1 MATTLILEG
10 VRCAGC
16 VGKIERGLA
25 ETPGVNDARV
35 NFPQRRLR
43 VEGDISEI
51 ALISAVEEIGF
62 GAKVDQ
68 NSPEY
73 RAQLQQQEARTYRL
87 RLRSAALALSLGLP
101 LMLIGWLTDSMNI
114 SNSQDQLIWG
124 AVGLLTL
131 AVLAFPGRHFFTGG
145 WKALQHRSATM
156 DSLVALGT
164 GSAWLYSMAVV
175 LFPDLFPD
183 GSRHVY
189 FEASAMIIG
198 LINLGNAIEMRGQRQ
213 TSSAVEKLLNLQPK
227 QVRVVRNGN
236 TEDIALE
243 DVQVGDQIQLRP
255 GEQIPVDAR
264 VIEGQSLVDES
275 MLSGEPVPVSKI
287 SGAQVIAG
295 TLNQT
300 GSLIIEAEK
309 VGADTVISKI
319 IDMVQQAQASKP
331 AIARLA
337 DSVAAIFVP
346 VVLVFSALTAG
357 VWYLFGPEPQL
368 TYMLITA
375 TTVLVIACPCAL
387 GLATPMAVM
396 RGIAKAADYGILIR
410 NAETLQSAAGIDT
423 VLLDKTGTLT
433 EGKPTV
439 TAVELTQTA
448 GTNISKTELLQLAAA
463 LEQHSEHPLAA
474 AICQAS
480 DAEQNAAKNISSE
493 QNASENGS
501 SEQSSSEKLIVD
513 NFNAIVGRG
522 VEGQVNNRQL
532 HLGNQA
538 FMQSLSIT
546 AAETDALTAGMDSA
560 QTPVFLAI
568 NAQLAGVISISDP
581 IRSDSLAAVQR
592 LQSKGLQVIM
602 LTGDNPHTAEAVA
615 SALKLDGFHAS
626 LLPGDKADQVEAL
639 QAQGRKVAMAGDGI
653 NDAPALARADV
664 GLAIGQ
670 GTDIA
675 IESADMVL
683 LHNSVQSIADAVD
696 ISRAT
701 LRNIKQNL
709 FAAFL
714 YNTLGIPVAAGVLF
728 PFTGILLSPVFA
740 GAAMALSSISVISN
754 ANRLRFYKPEQ

>member
-1 MATTLILEG
+1 M
-10 VRCAGC
+10 
-16 VGKIERGLA
+16 
-25 ETPGVNDARV
+25 
-35 NFPQRRLR
+35 
-43 VEGDISEI
+43 EGDISE
-51 ALISAVEEIGF
+51 ADLIHAVEDIGF

-73 RAQLQQQEARTYRL
+73 RAQLQQQEENTYRL
-87 RLRSAALALSLGLP
+87 RLRSAALALALGLP

-114 SNSQDQLIWG
+114 TTVQDQMIWA
-124 AVGLLTL
+124 AVGMLTL
-131 AVLAFPGRHFFTGG
+131 AVLVFPGRHFFTGG
-145 WKALQHRSATM
+145 WNALKHRSATM

-175 LFPDLFPD
+175 MFPDLFPD

-198 LINLGNAIEMRGQRQ
+198 LINLGNAIEIRGQRQ

-227 QVRVVRNGN
+227 QVRLIREGSAQEVL
-236 TEDIALE
+236 LE
-243 DVQVGDQIQLRP
+243 EVQVGDHIQLRP

-264 VIEGQSLVDES
+264 VVEGQSLVDES
-275 MLSGEPVPVSKI
+275 MLSGEPVPVTKTT
-287 SGAQVIAG
+287 GDQVIAG

-300 GSLIIEAEK
+300 GSLLIEAEK

-331 AIARLA
+331 EIARLA
-337 DSVAAIFVP
+337 DKISAIFVP
-346 VVLVFSALTAG
+346 VVLVISAVTAAI
-357 VWYLFGPEPQL
+357 WYLFGPEPQL

-410 NAETLQSAAGIDT
+410 NAKTLQSAAGIDT
-423 VLLDKTGTLT
+423 VMLDKTGTLT
-433 EGKPTV
+433 EGKPQV
-439 TAVELTQTA
+439 TQTRA
-448 GTNISKTELLQLAAA
+448 SGITDSQLLQFAAS

-474 AICQAS
+474 AICQANT
-480 DAEQNAAKNISSE
+480 AEVLPV
-493 QNASENGS
+493 ENFS
-501 SEQSSSEKLIVD
+501 
-513 NFNAIVGRG
+513 AIVGRG
-522 VEGQVNNRQL
+522 VTGEQSGRQL
-532 HLGNQA
+532 HLGNEA
-538 FMQSLSIT
+538 YMETLGIDLADMYSLT
-546 AAETDALTAGMDSA
+546 LGMDSA
-560 QTPVFLAI
+560 QTPVFLAVDQ
-568 NAQLAGVISISDP
+568 QLAGMISISDP
-581 IRSDSLAAVQR
+581 IREDSRTAVAR
-592 LQSKGLQVIM
+592 LQSQGLRVIM
-602 LTGDNPHTAEAVA
+602 LTGDNPQTAQAVA
-615 SALKLDGFHAS
+615 TALKLDDFYAGLMPA
-626 LLPGDKADQVEAL
+626 DKAEQVAEF
-639 QAQGRKVAMAGDGI
+639 QKMGCKVAMAGDGI

-683 LHNSVQSIADAVD
+683 LHSSVDSIADAVD

-701 LRNIKQNL
+701 LLNIKQNL
-709 FAAFL
+709 FAAFM

-728 PFTGILLSPVFA
+728 PFTGILLSPVVA

-754 ANRLRFYKPEQ
+754 ANRLRLFKPGN

>member
-25 ETPGVNDARV
+25 ETPGVSQARV

-43 VEGDISEI
+43 VEGNISE
-51 ALISAVEEIGF
+51 ADLIHAVEDIGF

-73 RAQLQQQEARTYRL
+73 RALLQQQEDKTYRL
-87 RLRSAALALSLGLP
+87 RLRSAALALGLGLP
-101 LMLIGWLTDSMNI
+101 LMLIGWLTDSMRI
-114 SNSQDQLIWG
+114 TTMQDQLIWA
-124 AVGLLTL
+124 AVGMLTL
-131 AVLAFPGRHFFTGG
+131 AVLVFPGRHFFTGG
-145 WKALQHRSATM
+145 WKALKHRSATM

-175 LFPDLFPD
+175 MFPDLFPD

-189 FEASAMIIG
+189 FEASAMIVG
-198 LINLGNAIEMRGQRQ
+198 LINLGNAIEIRGQRQ

-227 QVRVVRNGN
+227 QVRLIREGSPQEVL
-236 TEDIALE
+236 LE
-243 DVQVGDQIQLRP
+243 EVQVGDHIQLRP

-264 VIEGQSLVDES
+264 VVEGQSLVDES
-275 MLSGEPVPVSKI
+275 MLSGEPVPVSK
-287 SGAQVIAG
+287 SAGDQVIAG

-300 GSLIIEAEK
+300 GSLLIEAEK

-331 AIARLA
+331 EIARLA
-337 DSVAAIFVP
+337 DSISAIFVP
-346 VVLVFSALTAG
+346 IVLVISAVTALL
-357 VWYLFGPEPQL
+357 WYLFGPEPQL

-410 NAETLQSAAGIDT
+410 NAKTLQSAAGVDT
-423 VLLDKTGTLT
+423 VMLDKTGTLT
-433 EGKPTV
+433 EGKPQV
-439 TAVELTQTA
+439 TLTRTRGINDSQ
-448 GTNISKTELLQLAAA
+448 LLQLAAS

-474 AICQAS
+474 AICQANTT
-480 DAEQNAAKNISSE
+480 EVLPV
-493 QNASENGS
+493 ENFS
-501 SEQSSSEKLIVD
+501 AV
-513 NFNAIVGRG
+513 VGRG
-522 VEGQVNNRQL
+522 VTGEQSGRQL
-532 HLGNQA
+532 HLGNEA
-538 FMQSLSIT
+538 YMETLGIELAEMYSLT
-546 AAETDALTAGMDSA
+546 LGMDSA
-560 QTPVFLAI
+560 QTPVFLAVDH
-568 NAQLAGVISISDP
+568 QLAGMISISDP
-581 IRSDSLAAVQR
+581 IREDSRAAVAR
-592 LQSKGLQVIM
+592 LQSQGLRVIM
-602 LTGDNPHTAEAVA
+602 LTGDNPQTAQAVA
-615 SALKLDGFHAS
+615 TALELDDFYAGLMPA
-626 LLPGDKADQVEAL
+626 DKAEQVVAF
-639 QAQGRKVAMAGDGI
+639 QKMGCKVAMAGDGI

-683 LHNSVQSIADAVD
+683 LHSSVDSIADAVD

-728 PFTGILLSPVFA
+728 PFTGILLSPVVA

-754 ANRLRFYKPEQ
+754 ANRLRLYKPGK

>member
-1 MATTLILEG
+1 MTTTLILEG

-25 ETPGVNDARV
+25 DNPDISNARV

-43 VEGDISEI
+43 VEGEISEPDLI
-51 ALISAVEEIGF
+51 AAVEAIGF

-73 RAQLQQQEARTYRL
+73 REKLQQQELRTYKQ
-87 RLRSAALALSLGLP
+87 RLRSAALALALGLP

-114 SNSQDQLIWG
+114 STSQDQLIWG
-124 AVGLLTL
+124 VVGLLTL
-131 AVLAFPGRHFFTGG
+131 AVLVFPGRHFFTGG
-145 WKALQHRSATM
+145 WKALQHKSATM

-175 LFPDLFPD
+175 LFPDVFPA

-189 FEASAMIIG
+189 FEASAMIVG

-227 QVRVVRNGN
+227 HVSVMREGEI
-236 TEDIALE
+236 TEIPLE
-243 DVQVGDQIQLRP
+243 DVQVGDQIRLRP

-264 VIEGQSLVDES
+264 VVEGQSLVDES
-275 MLSGEPVPVSKI
+275 MLSGEPVPVNKTT
-287 SGAQVIAG
+287 GDQVIAG
-295 TLNQT
+295 TLNQS
-300 GSLIIEAEK
+300 GSLLIEAEK

-337 DSVAAIFVP
+337 DSISAVFVP
-346 VVLVFSALTAG
+346 VVLVISALTAAA
-357 VWYLFGPEPQL
+357 WYLFGPEPQL

-410 NAETLQSAAGIDT
+410 NAETLQSAAGITT

-433 EGKPTV
+433 EGKPSV
-439 TAVELTQTA
+439 TATRTT
-448 GTNISKTELLQLAAA
+448 GISETELLQLAAS
-463 LEQHSEHPLAA
+463 LEHHSEHPLAQ
-474 AICQAS
+474 AICQANT
-480 DAEQNAAKNISSE
+480 AEVLEINEFSA
-493 QNASENGS
+493 
-501 SEQSSSEKLIVD
+501 VT
-513 NFNAIVGRG
+513 GRG
-522 VEGQVNNRQL
+522 VQGQQAGRQL

-538 FMQSLSIT
+538 YMESLGIPAS
-546 AAETDALTAGMDSA
+546 ETEQLSADLNSA
-560 QTPVFLAI
+560 QTPVFLAV
-568 NAQLAGVISISDP
+568 NQQLAGVISISDP
-581 IRSDSLAAVQR
+581 IREDSHAAVQR
-592 LQSKGLQVIM
+592 LQHQGLQVIM
-602 LTGDNPHTAEAVA
+602 LTGDTPRTAAAVA
-615 SALKLDGFHAS
+615 DTLKLDGYHAA
-626 LLPGDKADQVEAL
+626 LLPADKADMVSKL
-639 QAQGRKVAMAGDGI
+639 QAEGHKIAMAGDGI

-683 LHNSVQSIADAVD
+683 LHNSVQSIADALD
-696 ISRAT
+696 ISKAT

-728 PFTGILLSPVFA
+728 PFTGLLLSPVVA
-740 GAAMALSSISVISN
+740 GAAMALSSITVISN
-754 ANRLRFYKPEQ
+754 ANRLRLYKPGN